1 MKIIKWSKGKK
12 NTYILETEK
21 HEPII
26 LYDDVVLKYELLLKK
41 EISEKELT
49 NIIQANQNL
58 QSYYVALNYL
68 SRKMRSEKEVIMFL
82 KQKKYSTEII
92 NQVIFRLKKEGYI
105 NDLKLL
111 EAFIND
117 SLNLTLDGPL
127 KIKKNLEKIGIDG
140 TIAIGNISSSI
151 WNERINKLVAKKEQ
165 LFKDNSIFLAK
176 QKLSN
181 YLYLNGYEKEMFE
194 NLINDLSFSENL
206 DNLKKEK
213 EKIVKRLSSKYQG
226 KELNYHLKIK
236 LYQKGYR
243 IEDIEKIIK

>member
-1 MKIIKWSKGKK
+1 MKIIKWSKGRK
-12 NTYILETEK
+12 NTYILEIEK
-21 HEPII
+21 HEPIT
-26 LYDDVVLKYELLLKK
+26 LYDDVVLKNELLLKK
-41 EISEKELT
+41 EIKEKDLE
-49 NIIQANQNL
+49 NIIKENQDL
-58 QSYYVALNYL
+58 QSYYVSLNYL
-68 SRKMRSEKEVIMFL
+68 NRKMRSEKEIELFL
-82 KQKKYSTEII
+82 KQKNYSMDII
-92 NQVIFRLKKEGYI
+92 NKTITKLKKEGYI

-117 SLNLTLDGPL
+117 ALNLTLDGPL
-127 KIKKNLEKIGIDG
+127 KIKKNLSKIGIDG
-140 TIAIGNISSSI
+140 EVALTNISNSV
-151 WNERINKLVAKKEQ
+151 WEARIKQLIGKKEQ
-165 LFKDNSIFLAK
+165 LFKDNSILLAK